1 MNLTLQADVSPT
13 TTRYSRMVTDVVVI
27 HILMLV
33 PPIFSPFF
41 SNTLLILMKKKG
53 KLKIQQIIVIL
64 NFNFNFLVLRYGKGC
79 SCMFLRIV
87 VNMILIFNNISE
99 MKD

>member
-13 TTRYSRMVTDVVVI
+13 TTRYSRMVTDVIVI

-41 SNTLLILMKKKG
+41 PNTLLILMKKKNKKNESKTKNSANYCNF
-53 KLKIQQIIVIL
+53 KL
-64 NFNFNFLVLRYGKGC
+64 
-79 SCMFLRIV
+79 
-87 VNMILIFNNISE
+87 
-99 MKD
+99 